1 VIRQA
6 AFAAFAA
13 LACPAA
19 VQAAGIEYRSLS
31 EPAVMYD
38 APSKQAR
45 QQFVIARQTPV
56 EVVRRQ
62 AGWVKVREPGG
73 MLAWL
78 EASALAPQRMIIV
91 TAERARVLVAADDG
105 AALVFEAERRVLL
118 EPAGTCAGW
127 VASREAS
134 RRPGRLHSH
143 LPGVGALSR
152 VYPQ

>member
-1 VIRQA
+1 MIRQA
-6 AFAAFAA
+6 AFAALAA
-13 LACPAA
+13 LAFPAA

-31 EPAVMYD
+31 ESAVMYD

-62 AGWVKVREPGG
+62 AGWAKVREPGG

-78 EASALAPQRMIIV
+78 EASVLGQQRMVIV
-91 TAERARVLVAADDG
+91 TAERARVLTAADEG

-118 EPAGTCAGW
+118 EPMQESAPAGW
-127 VASREAS
+127 
-134 RRPGRLHSH
+134 L
-143 LPGVGALSR
+143 R
-152 VYPQ
+152 VKHRDGQSGFVRISQVWGL

>member
-118 EPAGTCAGW
+118 EPVQEPAPAGW
-127 VASREAS
+127 
-134 RRPGRLHSH
+134 L
-143 LPGVGALSR
+143 R
-152 VYPQ
+152 VKHRDGQGGFIRISQVWGL

>member
-1 VIRQA
+1 MIRQA

-118 EPAGTCAGW
+118 EPVQEPAPAGW
-127 VASREAS
+127 
-134 RRPGRLHSH
+134 L
-143 LPGVGALSR
+143 R
-152 VYPQ
+152 VKHRDGQGGFIRISQVWGL